1 MVLHFNTTGK
11 EAHSKMHIQKHHLEI
26 IVLAADDAEI
36 TAENIA
42 GAADIPPYRARA
54 MLKRIGIEKPT
65 RAEALELVAKRSPSA
80 CILLANMHREKHEKH
95 ETLWKNMEAVSE
107 RMDVLEKRAK
117 DAETTAT
124 KALAKNTPASKL
136 PNLKP
141 SYFGTSVYLRELAEW
156 AGISVEALRAQME
169 SLAYMHEEIEYYG
182 EGPDDTLTLT
192 VKGANAVAKALDL
205 EKAE

>member
-1 MVLHFNTTGK
+1 
-11 EAHSKMHIQKHHLEI
+11 MHIQKHHLEV

-42 GAADIPPYRARA
+42 GAADIPPYRVRA
-54 MLKRIGIEKPT
+54 ELKRIGLENPT
-65 RAEALELVAKRSPSA
+65 RPDALAFIAKRSPSA
-80 CILLANMHREKHEKH
+80 CILLANMYREKHEKH
-95 ETLWKNMEAVSE
+95 ETLWKNMEAVGE
-107 RMDVLEKRAK
+107 RMDVLERRAK
-117 DAETTAT
+117 EAEKTAT
-124 KALAKNTPASKL
+124 KALTKNTPAKL

-192 VKGANAVAKALDL
+192 VKGENAVAKALDL

>member
-1 MVLHFNTTGK
+1 
-11 EAHSKMHIQKHHLEI
+11 MHIQKHHLEA
-26 IVLAADDAEI
+26 IVLAADDTEI

-80 CILLANMHREKHEKH
+80 CILLANMFREKHEKH
-95 ETLWKNMEAVSE
+95 ETLWRNMEAVSE
-107 RMDVLEKRAK
+107 RMDVLERRAK
-117 DAETTAT
+117 EAETTAT
-124 KALAKNTPASKL
+124 KALTKNTPAKGRTSKL

-141 SYFGTSVYLRELAEW
+141 SCYGNSAYLWELAEW
-156 AGISVEALRAQME
+156 AGMSVESLRAQME
-169 SLAYMHEEIEYYG
+169 SLAYMHDEIEYFD
-182 EGPDDTLTLT
+182 EGSDDATLTLT

>member
-1 MVLHFNTTGK
+1 
-11 EAHSKMHIQKHHLEI
+11 MHIQKHHLEI

-65 RAEALELVAKRSPSA
+65 RAEALELIAKRSPSA

-107 RMDVLEKRAK
+107 RMDVLERRARE
-117 DAETTAT
+117 AETTAK
-124 KALAKNTPASKL
+124 KAVMKQGRPSKL

-141 SYFGTSVYLRELAEW
+141 SIYGDCVYLKELAEW
-156 AGISVEALRAQME
+156 AGVPLHALKERIDE
-169 SLAYMHEEIEYYG
+169 TPVLLGNEKVGYSELLLAEDSM
-182 EGPDDTLTLT
+182 LLA
-192 VKGANAVAKALDL
+192 KGANIVAQVLNL
-205 EKAE
+205 EPKK

>member
-1 MVLHFNTTGK
+1 
-11 EAHSKMHIQKHHLEI
+11 MHIQKHHLEVI
-26 IVLAADDAEI
+26 ILAADDAEI

-54 MLKRIGIEKPT
+54 MLKRIGVEKPT

-95 ETLWKNMEAVSE
+95 ETLWKNMEAVGE
-107 RMDVLEKRAK
+107 RVDVLERRAK
-117 DAETTAT
+117 EAEKTAT
-124 KALAKNTPASKL
+124 PAKGRPSKL

-156 AGISVEALRAQME
+156 AGISVESLRAQME
-169 SLAYMHEEIEYYG
+169 SLAYMHEEIEYS
-182 EGPDDTLTLT
+182 DDTLTLT

-205 EKAE
+205 EPKE

>member
-1 MVLHFNTTGK
+1 
-11 EAHSKMHIQKHHLEI
+11 MHIQKHHLEI

-65 RAEALELVAKRSPSA
+65 RAEAIELVTKRSPSA
-80 CILLANMHREKHEKH
+80 CILLANMYREKHEKH
-95 ETLWKNMEAVSE
+95 ETLWKNMEAVGE
-107 RMDVLEKRAK
+107 RMDVLERRARE
-117 DAETTAT
+117 AEKTAT
-124 KALAKNTPASKL
+124 KALTKNTPAKGRTSKL

-156 AGISVEALRAQME
+156 AGISVEALRAQMK
-169 SLAYMHEEIEYYG
+169 SLAYMFDEIEYSD

>member
-1 MVLHFNTTGK
+1 
-11 EAHSKMHIQKHHLEI
+11 MHIQKHHLEV

-42 GAADIPPYRARA
+42 NAADIPPYRVRA
-54 MLKRIGIEKPT
+54 ELKRIGLENPT
-65 RAEALELVAKRSPSA
+65 RPDALAFIAKRSPSA

-107 RMDVLEKRAK
+107 RMDVLERRARE
-117 DAETTAT
+117 AEKTAT
-124 KALAKNTPASKL
+124 PAKGRPSKL

-141 SYFGTSVYLRELAEW
+141 SIYGDCVYLKELAEW
-156 AGISVEALRAQME
+156 AGVQLHILKERIDETPVLLDNEKVGYSELLPAEQ
-169 SLAYMHEEIEYYG
+169 SIILA
-182 EGPDDTLTLT
+182 
-192 VKGANAVAKALDL
+192 KGANIIAQALDL

>member
-1 MVLHFNTTGK
+1 
-11 EAHSKMHIQKHHLEI
+11 MHTQKHHLEI

-54 MLKRIGIEKPT
+54 MLKRVGIEKPT
-65 RAEALELVAKRSPSA
+65 RAEAIELVAKRSPSA

-95 ETLWKNMEAVSE
+95 ETLWKNMDAVSE
-107 RMDVLEKRAK
+107 RMDLLEKRAK
-117 DAETTAT
+117 EAETTAT
-124 KALAKNTPASKL
+124 KALTKNTPAKL

-141 SYFGTSVYLRELAEW
+141 SCYGNSVYLRELAEW
-156 AGISVEALRAQME
+156 AGMSVASLRAQME
-169 SLAYMHEEIEYYG
+169 SLAYMHDEIEYFD
-182 EGPDDTLTLT
+182 EGPDDDLTLT

>member
-1 MVLHFNTTGK
+1 
-11 EAHSKMHIQKHHLEI
+11 MHIQKNHLEI

-42 GAADIPPYRARA
+42 GAADIPPYRVRA
-54 MLKRIGIEKPT
+54 ELKRIGLENPT
-65 RAEALELVAKRSPSA
+65 RPDALAFIAKRSPSA
-80 CILLANMHREKHEKH
+80 CILLANMYREKHEKH
-95 ETLWKNMEAVSE
+95 ETLWKNME
-107 RMDVLEKRAK
+107 RMDVLERRAK
-117 DAETTAT
+117 EAETTA
-124 KALAKNTPASKL
+124 KKGRPSKL

-156 AGISVEALRAQME
+156 AGISVESLRAQME
-169 SLAYMHEEIEYYG
+169 SLAYMFDEIQYFD

>member
-11 EAHSKMHIQKHHLEI
+11 EAHSKMHIQKHHLEV

-42 GAADIPPYRARA
+42 SAADIPPYRARA
-54 MLKRIGIEKPT
+54 MLKRVGIEKPT
-65 RAEALELVAKRSPSA
+65 RAEALELVTKRSPSA

-95 ETLWKNMEAVSE
+95 ETLWKNME
-107 RMDVLEKRAK
+107 KRAK
-117 DAETTAT
+117 GC
-124 KALAKNTPASKL
+124 PSKL

-141 SYFGTSVYLRELAEW
+141 SYFGTSVYLHELAEW
-156 AGISVEALRAQME
+156 AGISVESLRAQME
-169 SLAYMHEEIEYYG
+169 SLAYMHEEIQYS
-182 EGPDDTLTLT
+182 DDTLTLT
-192 VKGANAVAKALDL
+192 VAGANAVAKALDL

>member
-1 MVLHFNTTGK
+1 
-11 EAHSKMHIQKHHLEI
+11 MHIQKHHLEV

-95 ETLWKNMEAVSE
+95 ETLWKNMEAVGE
-107 RMDVLEKRAK
+107 RMDVLERRARE
-117 DAETTAT
+117 AEKTAT
-124 KALAKNTPASKL
+124 KALTKNTPRPSKL

-141 SYFGTSVYLRELAEW
+141 SYFGTSVYLWELAEW
-156 AGISVEALRAQME
+156 AGISVESLRAQME
-169 SLAYMHEEIEYYG
+169 SLAYMHDEIEYFD
-182 EGPDDTLTLT
+182 EGSDDAILTLT

>member
-1 MVLHFNTTGK
+1 
-11 EAHSKMHIQKHHLEI
+11 MHIQKHHLEV

-36 TAENIA
+36 KAENIA

-95 ETLWKNMEAVSE
+95 ETLWRN
-107 RMDVLEKRAK
+107 MDVLERRARE
-117 DAETTAT
+117 AEKTAT
-124 KALAKNTPASKL
+124 KALAKNTPAKGRPSKL
-136 PNLKP
+136 PNLQP
-141 SYFGTSVYLRELAEW
+141 SIYGNCVYLKELAEW
-156 AGISVEALRAQME
+156 AGVQLHILKERIDETPVLLDNEKVGYSELLPAEE
-169 SLAYMHEEIEYYG
+169 SIILA
-182 EGPDDTLTLT
+182 
-192 VKGANAVAKALDL
+192 KGANIIAQALDL

>member
-1 MVLHFNTTGK
+1 
-11 EAHSKMHIQKHHLEI
+11 MHIQKHHLEV

-80 CILLANMHREKHEKH
+80 CILLANMYREKHEKH
-95 ETLWKNMEAVSE
+95 ETLWRNME
-107 RMDVLEKRAK
+107 RMDVLERRAR
-117 DAETTAT
+117 ERT
-124 KALAKNTPASKL
+124 SKL

-141 SYFGTSVYLRELAEW
+141 SYFGTSVYLWELAEW
-156 AGISVEALRAQME
+156 AGMSVEALRAQME
-169 SLAYMHEEIEYYG
+169 SLAYMHEEIEYS
-182 EGPDDTLTLT
+182 DDTLTLT
-192 VKGANAVAKALDL
+192 VKGANAVAKALNL

>member
-1 MVLHFNTTGK
+1 
-11 EAHSKMHIQKHHLEI
+11 MHIQKHHLEV

-80 CILLANMHREKHEKH
+80 HILLANMHREKHEKH
-95 ETLWKNMEAVSE
+95 ETLWKNMEAVGE
-107 RMDVLEKRAK
+107 RMERRAK
-117 DAETTAT
+117 EAEKTAT
-124 KALAKNTPASKL
+124 KAVMKKGRPSKL

-141 SYFGTSVYLRELAEW
+141 SYFGTSVYLWELAEW
-156 AGISVEALRAQME
+156 AGISVESLRAQME
-169 SLAYMHEEIEYYG
+169 SLEYMFDEIQYS
-182 EGPDDTLTLT
+182 DDTLTLT
-192 VKGANAVAKALDL
+192 VKGANDVAKALNL
-205 EKAE
+205 EPKE

>member
-1 MVLHFNTTGK
+1 
-11 EAHSKMHIQKHHLEI
+11 MHIQKHHLEV

-95 ETLWKNMEAVSE
+95 ETLWKNMEAVGE
-107 RMDVLEKRAK
+107 RMDVLERRAK
-117 DAETTAT
+117 EAEKTAT
-124 KALAKNTPASKL
+124 KALTKNTPAKGRNSKL

-141 SYFGTSVYLRELAEW
+141 SYFGTSVYLWELAEW
-156 AGISVEALRAQME
+156 AGISVESLRAQME
-169 SLAYMHEEIEYYG
+169 SLAYMFDEIEYS
-182 EGPDDTLTLT
+182 DDTLTLT

>member
-1 MVLHFNTTGK
+1 
-11 EAHSKMHIQKHHLEI
+11 MHIQKHHLEV

-80 CILLANMHREKHEKH
+80 CILLANMFREKHEKH
-95 ETLWKNMEAVSE
+95 ETLWKNME
-107 RMDVLEKRAK
+107 KRARE
-117 DAETTAT
+117 AETTARGR
-124 KALAKNTPASKL
+124 PSKL

-156 AGISVEALRAQME
+156 AGMSVESLRAQME
-169 SLAYMHEEIEYYG
+169 SLAYMHDEIEYFD
-182 EGPDDTLTLT
+182 EGSDDATLTLT

>member
-1 MVLHFNTTGK
+1 
-11 EAHSKMHIQKHHLEI
+11 MHIQKNHLEI

-42 GAADIPPYRARA
+42 GAADIPPYRVRA
-54 MLKRIGIEKPT
+54 ELKRIGLENPT
-65 RAEALELVAKRSPSA
+65 RPDALAFIAKRSPSA

-107 RMDVLEKRAK
+107 RMDVLERRARE
-117 DAETTAT
+117 AEKTAT
-124 KALAKNTPASKL
+124 KALAKNTPAKGRPSKL

-141 SYFGTSVYLRELAEW
+141 SVYGNSVYLKELADW
-156 AGISVEALRAQME
+156 AGVQLHILKERIDETPVL
-169 SLAYMHEEIEYYG
+169 LDNDKIEYTKDLPA
-182 EGPDDTLTLT
+182 EQATILA
-192 VKGANAVAKALDL
+192 KGANIIAQALDL

>member
-1 MVLHFNTTGK
+1 
-11 EAHSKMHIQKHHLEI
+11 MHIQKHHLEV

-65 RAEALELVAKRSPSA
+65 RAEALELVVKRSPSA

-95 ETLWKNMEAVSE
+95 ETLWKNMEAVGE
-107 RMDVLEKRAK
+107 RMDLLEKRAK
-117 DAETTAT
+117 EAEMTAT
-124 KALAKNTPASKL
+124 KALTKNTPAKGRPSKL

-141 SYFGTSVYLRELAEW
+141 SVYGNSVYLKELADW
-156 AGISVEALRAQME
+156 AGMSVESLRAQME
-169 SLAYMHEEIEYYG
+169 SLEYMFDEIQYYG

>member
-1 MVLHFNTTGK
+1 
-11 EAHSKMHIQKHHLEI
+11 MHIQKNHLEI

-54 MLKRIGIEKPT
+54 MLKRVGIEKPT

-80 CILLANMHREKHEKH
+80 CILLAKMYREKHEKH
-95 ETLWKNMEAVSE
+95 ETLWKNMEAVGE
-107 RMDVLEKRAK
+107 RMDVLERRARE
-117 DAETTAT
+117 AEKTAT
-124 KALAKNTPASKL
+124 KALAKGRPSKL

-141 SYFGTSVYLRELAEW
+141 SVYGNSVYLKELADW
-156 AGISVEALRAQME
+156 AGVQLHILKERIDETPMLLDNEKVGYSELLPAEQ
-169 SLAYMHEEIEYYG
+169 SIILA
-182 EGPDDTLTLT
+182 
-192 VKGANAVAKALDL
+192 KGANIIAQALNL